1 MALRLF
7 LVVSLAIFALT
18 TVCTYNQNRSCKP
31 GRPFM
36 RKCNICWCASD
47 GTPGGCTN
55 YKCPDDVAAVAS
67 SSALSDSRIV
77 GGKKVQPGEIP
88 YQALMVSDYSSICGA
103 SLISKSAV
111 LSAAHCVEDFHTF
124 QVTLGTIK
132 LYSFDWEDNLVRIY
146 SREGVVHP
154 SYSSVSLKHDVAVV
168 LLKPEVAL
176 SSYIQLVDLPSY
188 SIANET
194 FADYKATASGWGR
207 TADKSAVLSDSWNK
221 IARSSSSSK
230 ESAEEEGY
238 LVDGTS
244 AYLQKVTLD
253 IISNEKCWKY
263 YGRMSVTSSILC
275 AQGDKNRSTCNGDS
289 GGPLTVD
296 HNGGHILVGV
306 VSFGSV
312 RGCEQ
317 GIPVAFTR
325 VTSYLTW
332 IESAAGMKINS
343 TQ

>member
-7 LVVSLAIFALT
+7 LIVSLAIFALT
-18 TVCTYNQNRSCKP
+18 TVCSYNQNRSCKP

-36 RKCNICWCASD
+36 RKCNICWCTSD

-55 YKCPDDVAAVAS
+55 YKCPDDVAAVTS

-88 YQALMVSDYSSICGA
+88 YQALMVSDYTSICGA

-111 LSAAHCVEDFHTF
+111 LTAGHCVKDFDTF

-132 LYSFDWEDNLVRIY
+132 LYSFDGEDNLERIY

-154 SYSSVSLKHDVAVV
+154 SYTSTSLKHDVAVV
-168 LLKPEVAL
+168 LLKPEVTL
-176 SSYIQLVDLPSY
+176 SSTIQLVALPSY

-194 FADYKATASGWGR
+194 FVNYKATVSGWGR
-207 TADKSAVLSDSWNK
+207 TSDM
-221 IARSSSSSK
+221 
-230 ESAEEEGY
+230 
-238 LVDGTS
+238 DDTS
-244 AYLQKVTLD
+244 EYLQKVTLD

-263 YGRMSVTSSILC
+263 YGRMAVTSSTLC

-289 GGPLTVD
+289 GGPLTVAY
-296 HNGGHILVGV
+296 NGGHILVGV

-312 RGCEQ
+312 RGCER
-317 GIPVAFTR
+317 GVPVAFSR
-325 VTSYLTW
+325 VTRYLTW
-332 IESAAGMKINS
+332 IQSAAGVKIKS
-343 TQ
+343 TQL